1 MQELVSAII
10 TTHNRKNLLL
20 GAVNSVL
27 NQTYQNIECI
37 VIDDASTDGTERFLM
52 KWINDEKIKYV
63 YIRPEE
69 SKGGN
74 YARNIGILS
83 AKGKYLAFL
92 DDDDEW
98 YKTKIEKQ
106 VEAMEKNEN
115 TGFVFC
121 GVEREFNLDVKKRK
135 KDDIGNLKYKDG
147 DLSREVLI
155 HIISMTSTIMVRR
168 NIIMDC
174 GLFDEKLKFWQ
185 EYELC
190 IRILQVTNAVCVRE
204 NLVLYR
210 VISSDSNRL
219 SNKIQGWEKAVEY
232 IIDKHKKLFDKLSE
246 DENNLRLVYIY
257 IDGFNRAR
265 QAKNK
270 KYMVKYA
277 WRAFRNPKVRK
288 MVIRKYL
295 HRSR

>member
-10 TTHNRKNLLL
+10 TTHNRKKLLL

-37 VIDDASTDGTERFLM
+37 VIDDASMDGTEKFLM
-52 KWINDEKIKYV
+52 KKIYDEKIKYV

-74 YARNIGILS
+74 HARNIGILN

-98 YKTKIEKQ
+98 YNTKIEKQ
-106 VEAMEKNEN
+106 VEAMEKNGN
-115 TGFVFC
+115 IGFVFC
-121 GVEREFNLDVKKRK
+121 GVEREFNLDAKKRK

-147 DLSREVLI
+147 DLSKEVLI

-168 NIIMDC
+168 NIIMEC
-174 GLFDEKLKFWQ
+174 GLFDEELKFWQ
-185 EYELC
+185 EYELS
-190 IRILQVTNAVCVRE
+190 IRMLQVTNAVCVRE

-210 VISSDSNRL
+210 VISGDVNRL

-232 IIDKHKKLFDKLSE
+232 ITVKHKKLFDKLSE

-270 KYMVKYA
+270 KYMLKYA
-277 WRAFRNPKVRK
+277 WRAFSNSKVRK
-288 MVIRKYL
+288 IVIGKYL